1 MNMSQNLVSSTRNC
15 TLDVAKGIGII
26 FIILGHLVDAQLGV
40 VFYIC
45 HVPLFFIISGYLY
58 RVPDDNIWTYFVKL
72 AKSIL
77 IPYFWYTLALILWAY
92 IDDSVSVGF
101 IFEHMILQEHFSVA
115 WYLAALLFGKLF
127 FTIICKCCK
136 TLRRI
141 MWVSWIIGIVAILW
155 EIHIGIFLLWNL
167 DIALVSLCYLSFGY
181 FLKQKNVF
189 KTIDDVGAPKLFM
202 MLCFCSS
209 LILTFYNSY
218 FGYTSYDMFNNQ
230 YGLLILTIPAVL
242 LGSMAIIMF
251 SKYIQNNKILG
262 YIGSNSIYFFL
273 LHKPFFT
280 GIASHICAYFNLSRA
295 NSVLDYFLI
304 VLIGFVVSMVS
315 CEISHQIIVAIL
327 KLYKHYKPAILVDK

>member
-127 FTIICKCCK
+127 FYY
-136 TLRRI
+136 
-141 MWVSWIIGIVAILW
+141 
-155 EIHIGIFLLWNL
+155 
-167 DIALVSLCYLSFGY
+167 YL
-181 FLKQKNVF
+181 
-189 KTIDDVGAPKLFM
+189 
-202 MLCFCSS
+202 
-209 LILTFYNSY
+209 
-218 FGYTSYDMFNNQ
+218 
-230 YGLLILTIPAVL
+230 
-242 LGSMAIIMF
+242 
-251 SKYIQNNKILG
+251 
-262 YIGSNSIYFFL
+262 
-273 LHKPFFT
+273 
-280 GIASHICAYFNLSRA
+280 
-295 NSVLDYFLI
+295 
-304 VLIGFVVSMVS
+304 
-315 CEISHQIIVAIL
+315 
-327 KLYKHYKPAILVDK
+327 